1 MFGDDLRKS
10 TDRKLQRQLQQK
22 RVAREYQRWAMSN
35 GMSAVNAQRF
45 APPDVKEGM
54 SLIRQEEKQ
63 VQKDAMHRQKERI
76 AERFSVQGSGT

>member
-1 MFGDDLRKS
+1 MFGEDLKKMA
-10 TDRKLQRQLQQK
+10 DRKLQRQLEQK
-22 RVAREYQRWAMSN
+22 RLARDYQRWVMSN
-35 GMSAVNAQRF
+35 GMSAVDAQRF
-45 APPDVKEGM
+45 APADVKKGM